1 MGFVSGGEE
10 FRLQSWELF
19 ANGIMRLPD
28 KMEKE
33 ARRNELHTLERRF
46 IIAVANTIPEKL
58 QISEDRTGIACFD
71 RNKSMKEA
79 RN

>member
-33 ARRNELHTLERRF
+33 APGMNFTHLKDVSSSQWRTQFRKNFRLARIEPALHVSIE
-46 IIAVANTIPEKL
+46 INP
-58 QISEDRTGIACFD
+58 
-71 RNKSMKEA
+71 
-79 RN
+79 